1 MRWSLVPAAAG
12 SLSSWL
18 MVSTNRHLGMV
29 AVASLTLSINVLST
43 YQLFIQNP
51 SPLIMFLRSG
61 ELHACADGGVV

>member
-1 MRWSLVPAAAG
+1 
-12 SLSSWL
+12 